1 MGPGVFMQLS
11 LWEPVRSGLWM
22 KIECS
27 AMNGEC
33 HGIYRD
39 VWMAWADNQA
49 MWSLIWLQE
58 ALRAWCSMQ
67 CRWCPRQQQQHST
80 SAEATGLVSQLDQG
94 DRGAALLPQGQDT
107 GSLCHPPSP
116 GTDKLRIALALPC
129 RRWWQR
135 PWAGILPGEG
145 QRGRRRFLDGYLEK
159 LIHLRQHK
167 LLCQALRKSFIQL
180 SAFSLDSFIIVLIS

>member
-1 MGPGVFMQLS
+1 
-11 LWEPVRSGLWM
+11 M

-27 AMNGEC
+27 AMNGEG

-39 VWMAWADNQA
+39 VWMAWAGEA

-80 SAEATGLVSQLDQG
+80 SAESTGLVSQLDQG

-116 GTDKLRIALALPC
+116 GTDNIELLLLLCLAEDDDKD
-129 RRWWQR
+129 
-135 PWAGILPGEG
+135 PGLAFC
-145 QRGRRRFLDGYLEK
+145 QVRGREEGEDSLTVIWKNWFISGSTSCYAK
-159 LIHLRQHK
+159 HFVNHL
-167 LLCQALRKSFIQL
+167 
-180 SAFSLDSFIIVLIS
+180 FSSLHFH